1 MKERNNLELEL
12 RCNRQGQTSLAHQYT
27 SQPLRLSK
35 LFRLDTLEK
44 QGAYLYL
51 MNSSPGLLAGDQL
64 SLSLTLQ
71 KSTLLYLTDQ
81 AATKVHAMPKPET
94 IATIDWEIN
103 LQAKACLEFV
113 PEPVIL
119 YAQGALEQNTRIR
132 LDDSASLFWSEIL
145 LPGRLAKGEYY
156 DFRSYY
162 GCLEIYSELG
172 ELWFKDA
179 MNLQGT
185 CNSWKHHKLFTSEPI
200 LANLVLVQPQID
212 LDLLSKKLEDF
223 VAITESNLIFAKS
236 ILPEQKGLLVRVM
249 AEKTTPIKQ
258 YINHALNCIRHLSDR
273 PRLPYIPK

>member
-12 RCNRQGQTSLAHQYT
+12 RCDRRGQTNLAHQYT

-35 LFRLDTLEK
+35 LFRLDTQET

-64 SLSLTLQ
+64 NLSITLQ
-71 KSTLLYLTDQ
+71 ENTLLHLTDQ

-94 IATIDWEIN
+94 IATTNWSIN
-103 LQAKACLEFV
+103 VQAEACLEFV
-113 PEPVIL
+113 PEPLIL
-119 YAQGALEQNTRIR
+119 YAEGALEQNTRIR
-132 LDDSASLFWSEIL
+132 LGDSASLFWSEIL

-162 GCLEIYSELG
+162 GCLEIHSESG

-179 MNLQGT
+179 MNLQGK

-212 LDLLSKKLEDF
+212 LNLLSKKLEDF
-223 VAITESNLIFAKS
+223 VATTESNLIFAKS
-236 ILPEQKGLLVRVM
+236 ILPERKGLLVRVM
-249 AEKTTPIKQ
+249 AEKTTSIKQ
-258 YINHALNCIRHLSDR
+258 YINYALNCMRNLSDR
-273 PRLPYIPK
+273 PKLPYIPK